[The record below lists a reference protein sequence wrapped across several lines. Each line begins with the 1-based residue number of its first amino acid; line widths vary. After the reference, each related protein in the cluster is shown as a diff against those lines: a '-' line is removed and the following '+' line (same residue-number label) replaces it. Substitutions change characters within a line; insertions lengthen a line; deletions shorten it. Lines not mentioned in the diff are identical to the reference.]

1 MPFLE
6 TVQHQLS
13 AQSSLPQLALTLSVL
28 QDLRTLL
35 RTPEQQA
42 LFARWCVEQG
52 YLEEDFAPE
61 KYVPKYKVIRILKQ
75 AKSAT

>member
-1 MPFLE
+1 MQPSPRLRASW
-6 TVQHQLS
+6 LS
-13 AQSSLPQLALTLSVL
+13 CCG
-28 QDLRTLL
+28 RT
-35 RTPEQQA
+35 QA
-42 LFARWCVEQG
+42 ARWCVEQG

>member
-1 MPFLE
+1 MWWCPRRP
-6 TVQHQLS
+6 
-13 AQSSLPQLALTLSVL
+13 AA
-28 QDLRTLL
+28 
-35 RTPEQQA
+35 
-42 LFARWCVEQG
+42 ARWCVEQG

>member
-1 MPFLE
+1 MAE
-6 TVQHQLS
+6 RR
-13 AQSSLPQLALTLSVL
+13 LPQPTVA
-28 QDLRTLL
+28 
-35 RTPEQQA
+35 QA
-42 LFARWCVEQG
+42 TDAAAAARWCVEQG